1 MNLRKTRIITVLFV
15 FMLILAACPSA
26 LVEIPDIRPS
36 EPTAPMLTA
45 GDPPAVPA
53 VPTAPGTPTF
63 AAGDGQL
70 TVSWTAPT
78 DNGGSA
84 ITGYTLRYTDNSTNA
99 HFLVEGITSTSYT
112 ITGLTNGRTYT
123 VLVRAVNAEGQS
135 EWSAPSTAIVLVSGF
150 ATQVPAGTAAS
161 ISPSAA
167 PSRKK

>member
-26 LVEIPDIRPS
+26 LVEIPDIRTS

-45 GDPPAVPA
+45 GDPPA

-84 ITGYTLRYTDNSTNA
+84 ITGYTLRY
-99 HFLVEGITSTSYT
+99 GI
-112 ITGLTNGRTYT
+112 
-123 VLVRAVNAEGQS
+123 
-135 EWSAPSTAIVLVSGF
+135 WSD
-150 ATQVPAGTAAS
+150 GTTMWVADS
-161 ISPSAA
+161 LCCRSKGYIPEDM
-167 PSRKK
+167 